1 MTSFFGLEFFNLWIN
16 FPFSGCS
23 DCSTSEHG
31 CCPDQITP
39 AFGENG
45 EGCGCAGSEFGC
57 CPDGESMATGKDFE
71 GCEEYPGKSC
81 SLPVDHGTC
90 QNNLTYM
97 WFFNVEFG
105 GCSQFLF
112 CGEDNDDGNSNR

>member
-1 MTSFFGLEFFNLWIN
+1 MEYESHHEGYFLNL
-16 FPFSGCS
+16 PTLFSGCS

-31 CCPDQITP
+31 CCPDQKTP

-57 CPDGESMATGKDFE
+57 CPDGESMATGNDFE

-81 SLPVDHGTC
+81 SLPVDKGTC
-90 QNNLTYM
+90 QHNLTYM
-97 WFFNVEFG
+97 WFFDVKFG

-112 CGEDNDDGNSNR
+112 CGGENDGNSNR

>member
-1 MTSFFGLEFFNLWIN
+1 MC
-16 FPFSGCS
+16 FSGCS

-39 AFGENG
+39 KPETETETG

-57 CPDGESMATGKDFE
+57 CPNGESAATGKDFE

-81 SLPVDHGTC
+81 LLPEDKGTC
-90 QNNLTYM
+90 QHNLTYM
-97 WFFNVEFG
+97 WFLRVKKGAPIENLNEYA
-105 GCSQFLF
+105 FLF
-112 CGEDNDDGNSNR
+112 F